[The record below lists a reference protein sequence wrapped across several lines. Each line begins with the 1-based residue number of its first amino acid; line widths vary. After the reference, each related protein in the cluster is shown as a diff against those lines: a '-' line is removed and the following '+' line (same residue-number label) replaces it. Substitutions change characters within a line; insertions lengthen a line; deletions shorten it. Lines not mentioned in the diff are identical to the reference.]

1 MGLNIYNASAGSL
14 FWKFKCNH
22 YLCEGK
28 INSLMKTERQIS
40 DDIEQELENEA
51 VVIENP
57 FDPNKIKV
65 STQPLTLGDLIER
78 LEYKEMKLN
87 SEFQRLPDLWD
98 NTKKSRLIESVLLR
112 LPIPAFYFDG
122 SNDNKWEVIDGLQ
135 RISTLRSF
143 VINQTLKLENLQF
156 LKEYNNSFYNDLPR
170 ELQRRI
176 KTFPITVYI
185 LEKGTPDEVKY
196 NIFSRLNQGG
206 LELKAQEL
214 RNALH
219 QGAPAILVAELVR
232 GEDEQYLSDDEKET
246 IIRQATPEGK
256 LFVKV
261 TEGRIPVKR
270 MEDRDFSTR
279 FVSFYLT
286 GYEDYT
292 PDMDTF
298 MSKGM
303 RKIYDLT
310 GEQVLQ
316 LKADYRKALTAAF
329 AIFGNDAFRKRHN
342 LDAPRKPINK
352 ALFDVLSVSFAK
364 LSDEQCRYLISRKDV
379 FRNKLIDLHN
389 DGDGKFLR
397 ALTQG
402 TALKANVIQRFT
414 DIEKIVN
421 ETLSN
426 I

>member
-1 MGLNIYNASAGSL
+1 MKDLNKEEQEI
-14 FWKFKCNH
+14 
-22 YLCEGK
+22 
-28 INSLMKTERQIS
+28 
-40 DDIEQELENEA
+40 DIEQESIDESI
-51 VVIENP
+51 VIENP
-57 FDPNKIKV
+57 FNPNEIKV

-78 LEYKEMKLN
+78 LEYKEIKLN

-112 LPIPAFYFDG
+112 LPIPTFYFDG

-143 VINQTLKLENLQF
+143 VINKTLVLENLQF
-156 LKEYNNSFYNDLPR
+156 LKDYNGYTYERLPR

-206 LELKAQEL
+206 LELTAQEL

-219 QGAPAILVAELVR
+219 QGIPATLIADLVR
-232 GEDEQYLSDDEKET
+232 GKDEHYKSDDEKET
-246 IIRQATPEGK
+246 IIKTATEEGK

-270 MEDRDFSTR
+270 MEDRDFATR
-279 FVSFYLT
+279 FVAFYLT
-286 GYEDYT
+286 DYNDYT

-303 RKIYDLT
+303 KKIYDLSE
-310 GEQVLQ
+310 EQILR
-316 LKADYRKALTAAF
+316 LKSDYKKALNVAYE
-329 AIFGNDAFRKRHN
+329 IFGNDAFRKRHN
-342 LDAPRKPINK
+342 MNDPRKPINK
-352 ALFDVLSVSFAK
+352 ALFDSLSVSFSR
-364 LSDEQCRYLISRKDV
+364 LSDEQCQYLIGRKEL
-379 FRNKLIDLHN
+379 FRNKLIALHN
-389 DGDGKFLR
+389 NEDGKFLR

-402 TALKANVIQRFT
+402 TALKANVIQRFI
-414 DIEKIVN
+414 DINKIIN
-421 ETLSN
+421 ETLN
-426 I
+426 NL

>member
-1 MGLNIYNASAGSL
+1 MII
-14 FWKFKCNH
+14 
-22 YLCEGK
+22 EP
-28 INSLMKTERQIS
+28 QIS
-40 DDIEQELENEA
+40 DIEPELENES
-51 VVIENP
+51 VVIESP
-57 FDPNKIKV
+57 FDPNKIKIL
-65 STQPLTLGDLIER
+65 TQPLTLGDLIER
-78 LEYKEMKLN
+78 LEYKEIKLN

-112 LPIPAFYFDG
+112 LPIPTFYFDG
-122 SNDNKWEVIDGLQ
+122 ANDNKWEVIDGLQ

-143 VINQTLKLENLQF
+143 VINKTLNLENLQF
-156 LKEYNNSFYNDLPR
+156 LKEYNGYSYDRLPR

-219 QGAPAILVAELVR
+219 QGAPAVLVAELVR
-232 GEDEQYLSDDEKET
+232 GSDERYLSDDETET
-246 IIRQATPEGK
+246 IIKKATPEGK

-270 MEDRDFSTR
+270 MEDRDFVTR

-286 GYEDYT
+286 DYEDYT

-298 MSKGM
+298 MSQGM
-303 RKIYDLT
+303 KKIYDLPD
-310 GEQVLQ
+310 GQVSQ
-316 LKADYRKALTAAF
+316 LKSDYRKALTTAF
-329 AIFGNDAFRKRHN
+329 AIFGNDAFRKRYN
-342 LDAPRKPINK
+342 LEEPRKPINK

-364 LSDEQCRYLISRKDV
+364 LSDEQCRHLINRKDV
-379 FRNKLIDLHN
+379 FRNKFIGLHN
-389 DGDGKFLR
+389 DENGKFLR

-414 DIEKIVN
+414 DIKKIIN
-421 ETLSN
+421 ETLNN

>member
-1 MGLNIYNASAGSL
+1 MNKEEQETA
-14 FWKFKCNH
+14 
-22 YLCEGK
+22 
-28 INSLMKTERQIS
+28 
-40 DDIEQELENEA
+40 IEQELKDESI
-51 VVIENP
+51 VIEDP
-57 FDPNKIKV
+57 FDPNEIKV

-78 LEYKEMKLN
+78 LEYKEIKLN

-112 LPIPAFYFDG
+112 LPIPTFYFDG

-143 VINQTLKLENLQF
+143 VINKTLSLENLQF
-156 LKEYNNSFYNDLPR
+156 LREYNGYTYAHLPR

-206 LELKAQEL
+206 LELTAQEL

-219 QGAPAILVAELVR
+219 QGIPATLIADLVR
-232 GEDEQYLSDDEKET
+232 GKDEQYKSDDEKET
-246 IIRQATPEGK
+246 ITKNATEEGE

-261 TEGRIPVKR
+261 TTGRIPVKR
-270 MEDRDFSTR
+270 MEDRDFAAR
-279 FVSFYLT
+279 FVAFYLT
-286 GYEDYT
+286 DYNGYT

-303 RKIYDLT
+303 KKIYDLS
-310 GEQVLQ
+310 EEEIAR
-316 LKADYRKALTAAF
+316 LKYDYKKALNTAYE
-329 AIFGNDAFRKRHN
+329 IFGNDAFRKRFNREDH
-342 LDAPRKPINK
+342 RMPINK
-352 ALFDVLSVSFAK
+352 ALFDSLSVSFSR
-364 LSDEQCRYLISRKDV
+364 LSEAQCQYLIDRKET
-379 FRNKLIDLHN
+379 FQNKLIALHN
-389 DGDGKFLR
+389 DRKFLR

-414 DIEKIVN
+414 DIHKIIH
-421 ETLSN
+421 ETLGDL
-426 I
+426 